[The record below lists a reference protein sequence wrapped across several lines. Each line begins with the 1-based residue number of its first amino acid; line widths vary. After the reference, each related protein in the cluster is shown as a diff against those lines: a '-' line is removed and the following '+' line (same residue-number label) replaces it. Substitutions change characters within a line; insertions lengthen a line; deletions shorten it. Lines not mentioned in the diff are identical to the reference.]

1 MMSSLPHLPSPAMG
15 LLMALMDSPSSAK
28 EMILDQLSSSI
39 SSLRNGF
46 LRRCSRWDVNVA
58 PEEGPGQ
65 GRPAT
70 TIPTVRTSQEVVL
83 KRRGEFQAE
92 ECPICWEMLRDS
104 DASASL
110 VGCLVGVFFFADTI
124 PYIPWD
130 SSPLY
135 SPPSL
140 WEDFCHFFQPP
151 NKQIYVSYIC

>member
-1 MMSSLPHLPSPAMG
+1 MTSFPHLPSPAVG
-15 LLMALMDSPSSAK
+15 LLIALMDSPSSAK

-46 LRRCSRWDVNVA
+46 LRRCSRWDGNNVA

-92 ECPICWEMLRDS
+92 ECSICWEMLRDS
-104 DASASL
+104 DASVLMCGHAFHARCIGAWL
-110 VGCLVGVFFFADTI
+110 HRRGANTNTC
-124 PYIPWD
+124 
-130 SSPLY
+130 PLCRH
-135 SPPSL
+135 SIS
-140 WEDFCHFFQPP
+140 
-151 NKQIYVSYIC
+151 

>member
-46 LRRCSRWDVNVA
+46 LRRCTRCPNV
-58 PEEGPGQ
+58 EEGQ
-65 GRPAT
+65 GAT

-104 DASASL
+104 DASVSL
-110 VGCLVGVFFFADTI
+110 VGFSLACFIARIQSHISHGI
-124 PYIPWD
+124 HHNYIHHHHYGKTFVIFSNRPT
-130 SSPLY
+130 SKSM
-135 SPPSL
+135 
-140 WEDFCHFFQPP
+140 
-151 NKQIYVSYIC
+151 

>member
-1 MMSSLPHLPSPAMG
+1 MTSFPHLPSPAVG
-15 LLMALMDSPSSAK
+15 LLIALMDSPSSAK

-70 TIPTVRTSQEVVL
+70 ASPPTVRTSQEVVL

-110 VGCLVGVFFFADTI
+110 VGCLVGVFFSRI
-124 PYIPWD
+124 QSHISHGIHHNYIHHHHYGKTFVIFSNRPT
-130 SSPLY
+130 SKSM
-135 SPPSL
+135 
-140 WEDFCHFFQPP
+140 
-151 NKQIYVSYIC
+151 

>member
-1 MMSSLPHLPSPAMG
+1 MTSFPHLPSPAVG
-15 LLMALMDSPSSAK
+15 LLIALMDSPSSAK

-46 LRRCSRWDVNVA
+46 LRRCSRWDGNNVA
-58 PEEGPGQ
+58 PEGPGQ

-104 DASASL
+104 DASVSL
-110 VGCLVGVFFFADTI
+110 VGFSLACFIARIRFHGMKITI
-124 PYIPWD
+124 IFIF
-130 SSPLY
+130 
-135 SPPSL
+135 PSL
-140 WEDFCHFFQPP
+140 WEDFLSCFSNRPTS
-151 NKQIYVSYIC
+151 KSM